1 MKDRLLSRKLW
12 LTIATAVVFIL
23 NEQYTEAMGVIIA
36 YLGIQGGIDAV
47 SSTRGAVSIPFDVNS
62 SVSQNDDY
70 VVDQSKV
77 VTGKATPLFD
87 EEVKE

>member
-1 MKDRLLSRKLW
+1 MKQRLLSRKLW
-12 LTIATAVVFIL
+12 LAVATSIVFIL

-47 SSTRGAVSIPFDVNS
+47 SGSRSGVSIPFDVNN

-70 VVDQSKV
+70 AVDQSKV